1 MILELGEYPQ
11 VSAVYGYLCIRAA
24 PRSERRT
31 HTHTLTGVLDTQTP
45 HRNTQMSTQMQNK
58 TCIASSTP
66 PPTSGAE
73 LGRISRDPFLST
85 AVYRWRELPGPAPL
99 TCSESDSSITSSFRL
114 ISRALLF
121 ARSDFCSTPMMSSRL
136 SDDGLNGLA
145 SQSSII
151 P

>member
-1 MILELGEYPQ
+1 MSIRKYPQ
-11 VSAVYGYLCIRAA
+11 YTDTCASEPRLGQSAAHT
-24 PRSERRT
+24 RT
-31 HTHTLTGVLDTQTP
+31 HFTLTGVLDTQTP

-136 SDDGLNGLA
+136 SDGGLNGLA